1 MVQYKVHWRVN
12 RGTMGGFY
20 FQGEQGKIDW
30 HRPGCGAVVNGQ
42 RRFDLDLRDLGNR
55 WDVLLS
61 RGQRFGPGE
70 ITYVLT
76 YFTDYAAVGHLATT
90 TSPEFGELVVFN
102 WAPVQWDEALEHETV
117 LVRWPIR
124 VEKAEMSLEE
134 VSELGLRTDP
144 LVNEHYKLSYLG
156 RRGTAVSA
164 PEEPQA
170 GDRYL
175 VVRAHEEDVAPQ
187 EKMQLTYFVPTGVFR
202 RRSCGR
208 KLDGLSLRRRSN
220 HRMRRAL
227 AARWP
232 QDGIAPTSV
241 GRLVALLFVG
251 GLIVVGF
258 FIVRLKH
265 GSLIARPISS
275 TNSNGNETTGWYRRL
290 N

>member
-1 MVQYKVHWRVN
+1 M
-12 RGTMGGFY
+12 
-20 FQGEQGKIDW
+20 
-30 HRPGCGAVVNGQ
+30 
-42 RRFDLDLRDLGNR
+42 
-55 WDVLLS
+55 LLA

-90 TSPEFGELVVFN
+90 TSPEFGDLVVFN

-144 LVNEHYKLSYLG
+144 LVNEHYKLSYFG

-175 VVRAHEEDVAPQ
+175 VVRAHEEDLAPQ
-187 EKMQLTYFVPTGVFR
+187 EKMQLTYFVPTGVFPAAELR
-202 RRSCGR
+202 AQDARPVTAPEIEQPRSTGI
-208 KLDGLSLRRRSN
+208 
-220 HRMRRAL
+220 RRAL
-227 AARWP
+227 A
-232 QDGIAPTSV
+232 QDRIVPTWWGGWWHCCS
-241 GRLVALLFVG
+241 LVD
-251 GLIVVGF
+251 
-258 FIVRLKH
+258 
-265 GSLIARPISS
+265 
-275 TNSNGNETTGWYRRL
+275 
-290 N
+290 